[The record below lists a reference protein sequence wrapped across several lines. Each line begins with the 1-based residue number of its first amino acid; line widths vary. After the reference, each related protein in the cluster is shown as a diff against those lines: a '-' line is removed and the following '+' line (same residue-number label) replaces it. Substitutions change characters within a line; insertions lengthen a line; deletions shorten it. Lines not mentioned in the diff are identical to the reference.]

1 MAAGNKRA
9 PRPRSKR
16 AAIAWLWTAFFAAL
30 MLFSVAA
37 TRVSPTTAPLLAPFG
52 LLFPWATIAAT
63 AGAIALLSLG
73 RWRVLLWA
81 SAIFLLSAPALRATF
96 GSPVLPS
103 TQSSTQASALPTFTL
118 LSWNVRLF
126 DFYGWIDGREAPER
140 AEDERLGTG
149 PKAAIFRQIAA
160 QSPDVLCLQ
169 EFYFHADP
177 LHYNT
182 TDSLQAC
189 TALNHLHVEYTHH
202 MGAQRFG
209 VATFSKHPII
219 GRDVIRFESDENNV
233 CAVTDVLAGK
243 DTLRIFNAH
252 LSSLRF
258 QDEDYRALDGRVP
271 DARERARLLGR
282 LTAAYRLRVE
292 QLARVLTAVE
302 SSPHRVIL
310 CGDFNDTP
318 VSYALHSARELL
330 CDAHDASFG
339 IAGTWQ
345 GAVPGMRI
353 DYILHDFALSALGQR
368 SGGED
373 LSDHRWVASEFV
385 LSAE

>member
-1 MAAGNKRA
+1 MAAGNKHA
-9 PRPRSKR
+9 PRTRSKR
-16 AAIAWLWTAFFAAL
+16 AAIAWLWSAFFAAL
-30 MLFSVAA
+30 MLLAIAA

-52 LLFPWATIAAT
+52 LLFPWAAIGAT

-81 SAIFLLSAPALRATF
+81 TAVVLLSAPALRATF

-103 TQSSTQASALPTFTL
+103 TQSSAQSAPHTTFTL

-149 PKAAIFRQIAA
+149 AKAAIFRQLAA
-160 QSPDVLCLQ
+160 QSPDLLCLQ

-182 TDSLQAC
+182 TDSLQAY
-189 TALNHLHVEYTHH
+189 TALNYLHTVFTHH
-202 MGAQRFG
+202 MGDQHFG
-209 VATFSKHPII
+209 VATLSKYPII

-233 CAVTDVLAGK
+233 CAVTDVLAGD

-258 QDEDYRALDGRVP
+258 QDEDYRALDGHVP
-271 DARERARLLGR
+271 DAGERARLLGR
-282 LTAAYRLRVE
+282 LTTAYQMRVE
-292 QLARVLTAVE
+292 QLARVLSAVE
-302 SSPHRVIL
+302 KSPHRVIL

-318 VSYALHSARELL
+318 VSYALHSARQLL

-339 IAGTWQ
+339 LDGTWQ
-345 GAVPGMRI
+345 GAVHGMRI
-353 DYILHDFALSALGQR
+353 DYILHDPVLSALGQR

-385 LSAE
+385 LSAD